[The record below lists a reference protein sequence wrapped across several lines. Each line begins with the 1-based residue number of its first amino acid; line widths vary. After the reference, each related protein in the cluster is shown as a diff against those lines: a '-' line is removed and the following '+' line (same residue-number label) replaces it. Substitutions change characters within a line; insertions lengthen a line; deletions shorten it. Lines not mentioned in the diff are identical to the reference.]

1 MPSSSNNFRILVLG
15 GTTEASALCR
25 DLEKEPFISATLS
38 LAGVTK
44 QPHLPTLSVR
54 IGGFGGSD
62 GLSTWLKT
70 HEINAVI
77 DATHPFAA
85 TMSQHAAT
93 ACAVTQT
100 PLLRLERSGW
110 QEMPGDTWF
119 HAPTLTDAATLLA
132 NSPKWGTTPQRIFLT
147 TGRKEL
153 APFKTAPQH
162 HYLIRS
168 IDAPDP
174 VSLPPHATILL
185 DRGPFDVQSEAR
197 LMQDHGITLLVSKNS
212 GGSATYPKL
221 EATRLLGIPVLMI
234 DRPAACPNIPT
245 VESAQQAMAWLRAYQ
260 AASTRRKV

>member
-1 MPSSSNNFRILVLG
+1 MPSSSNNFRVLVLG

-25 DLEKEPFISATLS
+25 YLEQEPSISATLS
-38 LAGVTK
+38 LAGATK

-62 GLSTWLKT
+62 GLCAWLKT
-70 HEINAVI
+70 HGIKAII

-93 ACAVTQT
+93 ACATTQT

-110 QEMPGDTWF
+110 QEMPSDKWF
-119 HAPTLTDAATLLA
+119 HAANLTKAANLLA
-132 NSPKWGTTPQRIFLT
+132 NAPTWKTAPQRIFLT

-153 APFKTAPQH
+153 APFKIAPQH
-162 HYLIRS
+162 RYLIRS

-174 VSLPPHATILL
+174 ASLPPNATILL
-185 DRGPFDVQSEAR
+185 DRGPFDVQSEAK
-197 LMQDHGITLLVSKNS
+197 LMQDYDITLLVSKNS

-221 EATRLLGIPVLMI
+221 EAARLLHIPVLMV
-234 DRPAACPNIPT
+234 DRPVACSNIPI
-245 VESAQQAMAWLRAYQ
+245 VETAQQAMAWLQAHQ

>member
-1 MPSSSNNFRILVLG
+1 MPSSSNNFRVLVLG
-15 GTTEASALCR
+15 GTTEASTLCR
-25 DLEKEPFISATLS
+25 DLEQTPSISTTLS
-38 LAGVTK
+38 LAGVTQ

-54 IGGFGGSD
+54 IGGFGGVD

-70 HEINAVI
+70 HGISALI

-93 ACAVTQT
+93 ACGTTQT
-100 PLLRLERSGW
+100 PLLRLERPDW
-110 QEMPGDTWF
+110 QEMPDDRWF
-119 HAPTLTDAATLLA
+119 HAANLKEAASLLA
-132 NSPKWGTTPQRIFLT
+132 NSPKWRTAPQRIFLT

-153 APFKTAPQH
+153 APFKIAPQH

-174 VSLPPHATILL
+174 ASLPPNATILL
-185 DRGPFDVQSEAR
+185 DRGPFDVNSEAK
-197 LMQDHGITLLVSKNS
+197 LMQDYGITLLVSKNS

-221 EATRLLGIPVLMI
+221 EAARLLRIPVLMI
-234 DRPAACPNIPT
+234 DRPVACPHIPT
-245 VESAQQAMAWLRAYQ
+245 VETAQQAMAWLQAHQ